1 MGQRVGVFG
10 GTFDPPHSG
19 HLAVA
24 RAAKDSLGLDLVLLV
39 VANQPW
45 QKVND
50 RKITAASHR
59 LAMTELLVE
68 HVDGI
73 EASDIEIVR
82 GGASYT
88 FDTVEQLNKMDC
100 ESVLILG
107 SDAAAELDSWERA
120 TELRALVEVAVVPRP
135 GHVMPALRDWK
146 IQLVNAEVVDIS
158 SSEIRAMSADDVDL
172 DPRVPQ
178 AVRNYISDNEL
189 I

>member
-88 FDTVEQLNKMDC
+88 FDTVEQLSKMDC
-100 ESVLILG
+100 ESV
-107 SDAAAELDSWERA
+107 
-120 TELRALVEVAVVPRP
+120 
-135 GHVMPALRDWK
+135 
-146 IQLVNAEVVDIS
+146 
-158 SSEIRAMSADDVDL
+158 
-172 DPRVPQ
+172 DPR
-178 AVRNYISDNEL
+178 L
-189 I
+189 